1 MGKIIECFRKMS
13 IDTTNPLQYP
23 QVFFKKIILKS
34 TQSYKNI
41 KQRMVLTFDW
51 RHGYDQRNLNIK
63 YGLRAKFFQFARFV
77 QGYSF

>member
-1 MGKIIECFRKMS
+1 MS
-13 IDTTNPLQYP
+13 INTTNQLQYP
-23 QVFFKKIILKS
+23 QVFSKKIILKS

-41 KQRMVLTFDW
+41 KQRMVLTLDW

-63 YGLRAKFFQFARFV
+63 YGLRAKFFQFALFL

>member
-1 MGKIIECFRKMS
+1 MS

-23 QVFFKKIILKS
+23 QVFFFLKIILKS

-41 KQRMVLTFDW
+41 KQRMVLTLDW
-51 RHGYDQRNLNIK
+51 RHGYDQRNLNFK
-63 YGLRAKFFQFARFV
+63 HGLRAKFFQFALFV